1 MTRAYGWYQDSDD
14 TVVDH
19 DKAKAAVNISI
30 DQSKLIES
38 IDIDAIY
45 LAAVKKYKLIVTQ
58 HVEDDLDALFHRKRN
73 SKENNGVGYEF
84 LREHVD
90 TFISSDA
97 LKREAISIIT
107 DEFHKI
113 LRQKTLD
120 VLTARAGKL
129 ANGFM
134 DAIHADKI
142 TPQEMR
148 AMIAALRM
156 ERGKT

>member
-1 MTRAYGWYQDSDD
+1 MKVTEMTQAYNWY
-14 TVVDH
+14 VVDH
-19 DKAKAAVNISI
+19 EKAKAAVNISI
-30 DQSKLIES
+30 DQGKLIES
-38 IDIDAIY
+38 IDVDAIY
-45 LAAVKKYKLIVTQ
+45 RAAIEKYKLIVTQ

-73 SKENNGVGYEF
+73 SKEHNGVGYEF
-84 LREHVD
+84 LREHID
-90 TFISSDA
+90 TFITSDA
-97 LKREAISIIT
+97 LKREAISIIA

-129 ANGFM
+129 ANDFM
-134 DAIHADKI
+134 DAIHADMI

-156 ERGKT
+156 ERSKT

>member
-1 MTRAYGWYQDSDD
+1 MNQTYINHY
-14 TVVDH
+14 
-19 DKAKAAVNISI
+19 KAKDAVNISI
-30 DQSKLIES
+30 DQGKLIES
-38 IDIDAIY
+38 IDIDEIY
-45 LAAVKKYKLIVTQ
+45 RAAVKKYNLIVTQ
-58 HVEDDLDALFHRKRN
+58 LVEVDLDALFHRKRN
-73 SKENNGVGYEF
+73 SKEHNGVGYEF

-90 TFISSDA
+90 TFITSDA
-97 LKREAISIIT
+97 LKREAISIIA
-107 DEFHKI
+107 DEFHKV

-129 ANGFM
+129 ANDFM

-156 ERGKT
+156 ERNKT